1 MSHQLLLELSL
12 GLNGDDAFLL
22 NFVLIIDF
30 KPSPNNLTSMIEQV
44 PTPGY
49 YSLTMLHVPQLYKNT
64 LKCPALY

>member
-30 KPSPNNLTSMIEQV
+30 KPSPKQFDEYDRTSPYPRVLLSYNATRPSIVQEH
-44 PTPGY
+44 T
-49 YSLTMLHVPQLYKNT
+49 
-64 LKCPALY
+64 